1 MKNLVPDN
9 VPNEFHPRGSHV
21 DEKSIDDNNNN
32 LNVSHMILHVG
43 KFVAAN
49 QRTIVCPIKY
59 HINHW
64 GGQKGRH
71 VNVILN

>member
-1 MKNLVPDN
+1 MF
-9 VPNEFHPRGSHV
+9 PNEIHPRGSHV
-21 DEKSIDDNNNN
+21 DEKSIDDN
-32 LNVSHMILHVG
+32 NVSHMILHVG

-49 QRTIVCPIKY
+49 QSTIVCLIKY
-59 HINHW
+59 LINHW